1 MIRVLPGRQE
11 PCAHY
16 LMLVWNHQPS
26 LPLPFA
32 SQASGSWGL
41 ARSPLWFCQGVV
53 GIWREAFDGLNCHSY
68 SGSSPCLSTWGSRYW
83 YTVTLLCVPN
93 EIPNQTGLV
102 GKGMAVWLCSQ
113 LGQEPPGTQV
123 WYGVIFPPFP
133 LRPLCTFA
141 HSFSLR
147 RNSWSLLCHIEDGF
161 WFYSLEWSCSAY
173 LLLHGMFEH
182 LLLYPWS

>member
-1 MIRVLPGRQE
+1 MIRVLPGQQE

-68 SGSSPCLSTWGSRYW
+68 SGSLFLPACPHEEVDIDTPW
-83 YTVTLLCVPN
+83 LCSVSL
-93 EIPNQTGLV
+93 IRFQTKLGWWE
-102 GKGMAVWLCSQ
+102 KGMAVWLCSQ
-113 LGQEPPGTQV
+113 LDQEEPGTQV

-133 LRPLCTFA
+133 LWPLCTFA

-161 WFYSLEWSCSAY
+161 WFYSLEWSCSASLNY
-173 LLLHGMFEH
+173 LLLH
-182 LLLYPWS
+182 PWS